1 LITKES
7 IKQII
12 TLGLTLVLPRMPILL
27 AAYLLSK
34 ENYFFFNKYYY
45 TATMLILWSSFGF
58 EFAISYTKTK
68 YSLLTGSILTNVVI
82 TSIVLYFVVIEE
94 LNLYEFIAIASY
106 SFFVTAANVVNFRIL
121 YTGKTFIYLLT
132 NLLNATFLFIAIVLG
147 RMFSEN
153 GLIIGLTL
161 GAALYFITVWV
172 FQFRNEREQFD
183 GKNLKDIYSIG
194 FSSFVINSIVP
205 FLLAADKFIVNHNFE
220 NITANSYTFAWG
232 LTAPLF
238 YIGNIFEKMIYAERK
253 EVTKKLVLVNGL
265 LNIALISIYAI
276 AVFTTINISDSI
288 LPQSVSK
295 EMVRSITLMMLIG
308 YSIYAIVHFPL
319 NGYLFKQKDKSF
331 PKKIAVLYVI
341 AAAVFVILYALI
353 REELYVHYTRLL
365 FYNFS
370 VLAVLLII
378 KIAVVVRVRGEKS
391 N

>member
-1 LITKES
+1 MITKES

-12 TLGLTLVLPRMPILL
+12 TLGLTLVLPRIPILL
-27 AAYLLSK
+27 AAYVLSK

-45 TATMLILWSSFGF
+45 TAAMQILWSSFGF
-58 EFAISYTKTK
+58 EFAISFTKTK
-68 YSLLTGSILTNVVI
+68 YTLLTGSILTNVLI
-82 TSIVLYFVVIEE
+82 TSIVLYFAVIEE
-94 LNLYEFIAIASY
+94 LNIYKFMAISSY
-106 SFFVTAANVVNFRIL
+106 SFFVTVANVINFRIL
-121 YTGKTFIYLLT
+121 YTGKAFIYLLT
-132 NLLNATFLFIAIVLG
+132 NMLNAILLFLAIMLG
-147 RMFSEN
+147 GIYAEN

-161 GAALYFITVWV
+161 GAALYFITVLA

-183 GKNLKDIYSIG
+183 GKSLKELYTLG

-238 YIGNIFEKMIYAERK
+238 YIGNIFEKLIYAEKK
-253 EVTKKLVLVNGL
+253 EVTKKMVLVNGL
-265 LNIALISIYAI
+265 LNIALITIYAI
-276 AVFTTINISDSI
+276 AVFTAINISDSI

-295 EMVRSITLMMLIG
+295 EMVRSITLIMLIG

-319 NGYLFKQKDKSF
+319 NGYLFKQKNKSF

-365 FYNFS
+365 FFNFT
-370 VLAVLLII
+370 VLTVLLII
-378 KIAVVVRVRGEKS
+378 KIAVVLRVRGRKD
-391 N
+391 

>member
-1 LITKES
+1 
-7 IKQII
+7 
-12 TLGLTLVLPRMPILL
+12 
-27 AAYLLSK
+27 
-34 ENYFFFNKYYY
+34 
-45 TATMLILWSSFGF
+45 
-58 EFAISYTKTK
+58 
-68 YSLLTGSILTNVVI
+68 
-82 TSIVLYFVVIEE
+82 
-94 LNLYEFIAIASY
+94 
-106 SFFVTAANVVNFRIL
+106 
-121 YTGKTFIYLLT
+121 
-132 NLLNATFLFIAIVLG
+132 
-147 RMFSEN
+147 MFSEN

-319 NGYLFKQKDKSF
+319 NGYLFKQKDKCMSITQDCF
-331 PKKIAVLYVI
+331 FIISLY
-341 AAAVFVILYALI
+341 
-353 REELYVHYTRLL
+353 
-365 FYNFS
+365 
-370 VLAVLLII
+370 
-378 KIAVVVRVRGEKS
+378 
-391 N
+391 

>member
-1 LITKES
+1 MITKES

-12 TLGLTLVLPRMPILL
+12 TLGLTLVLPRIPILL
-27 AAYLLSK
+27 AAYVLSK

-45 TATMLILWSSFGF
+45 TAAMQILWSSFGF
-58 EFAISYTKTK
+58 EFAISFTKTK
-68 YSLLTGSILTNVVI
+68 YTLLTGSILTNVLI
-82 TSIVLYFVVIEE
+82 TSIVLYFAVIEE
-94 LNLYEFIAIASY
+94 LNIYKFMAISSY
-106 SFFVTAANVVNFRIL
+106 SFFVTVANVINFRIL
-121 YTGKTFIYLLT
+121 YTGKAFIYLLT
-132 NLLNATFLFIAIVLG
+132 NMLNAILLFLAIMLG
-147 RMFSEN
+147 GIYAEN

-161 GAALYFITVWV
+161 GAALYFITVLA

-183 GKNLKDIYSIG
+183 GKSLKELYTLG

-238 YIGNIFEKMIYAERK
+238 YIGNIFEKLIYAEKK
-253 EVTKKLVLVNGL
+253 EVTKKMVLVNGL
-265 LNIALISIYAI
+265 LNIALITIYAI
-276 AVFTTINISDSI
+276 AVFTAINISDSI

-295 EMVRSITLMMLIG
+295 EMVRSITLIMLIG

-319 NGYLFKQKDKSF
+319 NGYLFKQKNKSF

-365 FYNFS
+365 FFNFT
-370 VLAVLLII
+370 VLTVLLII
-378 KIAVVVRVRGEKS
+378 KIAVVVRVRS
-391 N
+391 

>member
-1 LITKES
+1 MITKES

-12 TLGLTLVLPRMPILL
+12 ILGLTLVLPRIPILL

-58 EFAISYTKTK
+58 EFAISFTKTK
-68 YSLLTGSILTNVVI
+68 YTLLTGSILTNVLI
-82 TSIVLYFVVIEE
+82 TSIVLYLVVIEE
-94 LNLYEFIAIASY
+94 LNLYVFIAITSY
-106 SFFVTAANVVNFRIL
+106 SFFVTAANVINFRIL
-121 YTGKTFIYLLT
+121 YSGKTFIYFLT
-132 NLLNATFLFIAIVLG
+132 NMLNAILLFLAIMLG
-147 RMFSEN
+147 RMFSES

-161 GAALYFITVWV
+161 GGALYFITVLAI
-172 FQFRNEREQFD
+172 QFRYELEQFD
-183 GKNLKDIYSIG
+183 GKSLKDLYTLG

-232 LTAPLF
+232 VTAPLF
-238 YIGNIFEKMIYAERK
+238 YIGNIFEKLIYAEKK
-253 EVTKKLVLVNGL
+253 EVTKKMVLVNGL

-276 AVFTTINISDSI
+276 AVFTAINISDSI

-295 EMVRSITLMMLIG
+295 EMVRSITLIMLIG
-308 YSIYAIVHFPL
+308 YSIYSIVHFPL
-319 NGYLFKQKDKSF
+319 NGYLFKQKNKSF
-331 PKKIAVLYVI
+331 PKKIAILYII
-341 AAAVFVILYALI
+341 AAALFVILYALI

-365 FYNFS
+365 YYNFS

-378 KIAVVVRVRGEKS
+378 KIAVVVRVRGEKE
-391 N
+391 